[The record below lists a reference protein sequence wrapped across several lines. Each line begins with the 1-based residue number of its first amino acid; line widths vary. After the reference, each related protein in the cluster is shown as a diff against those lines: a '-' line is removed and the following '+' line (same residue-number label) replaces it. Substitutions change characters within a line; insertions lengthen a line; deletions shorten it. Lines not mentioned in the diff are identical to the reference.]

1 MAAGLPVFTGPIYGW
16 KGSQNGVLLGVLGIA
31 SLPVSFIVGY
41 ISPHVSDRSLTLAAV
56 IVTALG
62 AVLCTQAGLRRLAV
76 AYFGGGGMLYL
87 VGPLHYLPC
96 TISLAGRIRALA
108 VCHCLLTLI
117 MLHAPN
123 EYSGYFKN
131 SYPALCSGGCC
142 RVFRVCIESFGSK
155 NRVLRVSVA
164 AHRGHSYWKARLCV
178 CSASAFRPH

>member
-41 ISPHVSDRSLTLAAV
+41 ISPHASDRSLTVAAV

-87 VGPLHYLPC
+87 VGPLHHLPC
-96 TISLAGRIRALA
+96 TIPQAGCIRAPA
-108 VCHCLLTLI
+108 ACHSLLTLI
-117 MLHAPN
+117 MLQMRLRA
-123 EYSGYFKN
+123 
-131 SYPALCSGGCC
+131 ALSILISPL
-142 RVFRVCIESFGSK
+142 F
-155 NRVLRVSVA
+155 
-164 AHRGHSYWKARLCV
+164 
-178 CSASAFRPH
+178 